1 MRLANPFTMPE
12 TDPIVPERL
21 AERITNLLPHTTK
34 IVITQHAHGG
44 SRVVNTVYLDG
55 GEEASEVYT
64 IVKAAADYHAAEIG
78 QAGKYRAQIW
88 RMLPG
93 KIDPERHAVTFHVRD
108 DYDDDAASVVQQD
121 QRDQSSGWKDLV
133 DSQQRFVE
141 FMAEYNHRATDRVLE
156 QSKQDAE
163 RLYPMADVIHDF
175 VSVYRDGLRMKA
187 DSVQVIAELQS
198 RQQRAEAQ
206 AQENGKMWEV
216 FAPAVQMATMHAGQ
230 RLFGGGPG
238 KPRALPPGI
247 EPKAVAR
254 RREVQTVSAT
264 PSAQPAPTVAASPA
278 QPTAPTTPP
287 KDPPR
292 SAPPTVHAQ
301 DEPPPPMPA
310 TLHELAAAVLDN
322 MGADAVIRLG
332 RLLDDQQLGFI
343 QVIARAQ
350 DDDTSAE
357 AIACLMQ
364 SLAVSPAT
372 VVAVQQTLAP
382 EHVGALQQI
391 GLLARRHLEERSAQR
406 TEGAPPSSD
415 DAPSAGKVHSGA

>member
-12 TDPIVPERL
+12 TDPVVPERL
-21 AERITNLLPHTTK
+21 AERITNLLPHTVK
-34 IVITQHAHGG
+34 IIVMQHTLGG
-44 SRVVNTVYLDG
+44 WRVVNTVYMDG

-78 QAGKYRAQIW
+78 QPGKYRAQIW
-88 RMLPG
+88 RVLPG

-108 DYDDDAASVVQQD
+108 DDEDDAPSVVDQD
-121 QRDQSSGWKDLV
+121 RRDQSSGWKDLV

-175 VSVYRDGLRMKA
+175 VGMYRDGLRMKS
-187 DSVQVIAELQS
+187 DSVQIIAELQS

-238 KPRALPPGI
+238 KPRALPPGSA
-247 EPKAVAR
+247 PQAVAR
-254 RREVQTVSAT
+254 RREVQTVTAT
-264 PSAQPAPTVAASPA
+264 PQAQPSPAAAS
-278 QPTAPTTPP
+278 APTTPP
-287 KDPPR
+287 PEPPR
-292 SAPPTVHAQ
+292 SAPPVHTMHAQ
-301 DEPPPPMPA
+301 AEPPPAVPA
-310 TLHELAAAVLDN
+310 TLHELAAAVLDS
-322 MGADAVIRLG
+322 MGADALIRLG

-343 QVIARAQ
+343 QAIARAS

-357 AIACLMQ
+357 SIAGLMQ
-364 SLAVSPAT
+364 SLMASPAT
-372 VVAVQQTLAP
+372 VVAVQQTMDPSHIA
-382 EHVGALQQI
+382 ALQQI
-391 GLLARRHLEERSAQR
+391 GALARRHLEERTAQR
-406 TEGAPPSSD
+406 TEGAPPSSG
-415 DAPSAGKVHSGA
+415 DAPSAGKVRSGA